1 MEIKGIDVS
10 SWQGSLD
17 WETIKSELKRINNDK
32 YDGFVIIRAG
42 HSLQSGKGGLVKD
55 KAAAYNLAECN
66 RLGIPCGVYV
76 YSYDHSAD
84 AAKITMQQTLD
95 FIKDY
100 KIEYPV
106 IYDVEF
112 EKFNKNCGKA
122 KNTELFKAAL
132 ETVEAA
138 GYYAMAYA
146 SRSFFLNYTNLSEL
160 SAYDKWEAAYVS
172 KDTNDVPNGIWQHDS
187 TNSFCIKGITNLD
200 CDISYKDYKSIITK
214 AKLNN
219 LK

>member
-1 MEIKGIDVS
+1 
-10 SWQGSLD
+10 
-17 WETIKSELKRINNDK
+17 
-32 YDGFVIIRAG
+32 
-42 HSLQSGKGGLVKD
+42 
-55 KAAAYNLAECN
+55 
-66 RLGIPCGVYV
+66 
-76 YSYDHSAD
+76 
-84 AAKITMQQTLD
+84 MQQTLD

-112 EKFNKNCGKA
+112 ETFNKNCGKS

-132 ETVEAA
+132 GTVEAA

-172 KDTNDVPNGIWQHDS
+172 KDTDDVPNGIWQHDS